1 MFRISKPISDGS
13 GRIWAVVAEIQVA
26 SLPGAA

>member
-1 MFRISKPISDGS
+1 MFRISKPISDVF

-26 SLPGAA
+26 LLPGVA